1 MKNFRMAFRTRDG
14 RRCFRQLVR
23 LPAIGGATCHAER
36 RMLKKR

>member
-1 MKNFRMAFRTRDG
+1 MKNFRMAFRTLRQALPP
-14 RRCFRQLVR
+14 QLVR